1 MNMTKASRV
10 KLRSGGNEKKHHV
23 KISSVKCGNQIIDS
37 EVLKC
42 LIVVDTSLAIIDVIQ
57 YRKKFW
63 LVPEW
68 IDSSDGQWC
77 TPRRIIWAE
86 KLRRYDLRA
95 IGTEEADFTLDETL
109 SEDLLNGTSI
119 SGKTSKYQIINVPG
133 CRIRKNT
140 IN

>member
-1 MNMTKASRV
+1 MSFNI
-10 KLRSGGNEKKHHV
+10 G
-23 KISSVKCGNQIIDS
+23 
-37 EVLKC
+37 
-42 LIVVDTSLAIIDVIQ
+42 
-57 YRKKFW
+57 KKFW

-95 IGTEEADFTLDETL
+95 IGTEAADFTLDETL

-119 SGKTSKYQIINVPG
+119 SGKTSKYQIINAPG